1 MKLKKTE
8 YNSLKTKVDNIYT
21 TDFVKKN
28 KYEGDGVSLEKK
40 ISGIKTIV
48 ESGVASK
55 DDLDAVK
62 DKIPNIS
69 GFLLTS
75 VFNSKIT
82 EVENKIPEIKNLASK
97 TELIRC

>member
-28 KYEGDGVSLEKK
+28 KYEGDEVSLEKK